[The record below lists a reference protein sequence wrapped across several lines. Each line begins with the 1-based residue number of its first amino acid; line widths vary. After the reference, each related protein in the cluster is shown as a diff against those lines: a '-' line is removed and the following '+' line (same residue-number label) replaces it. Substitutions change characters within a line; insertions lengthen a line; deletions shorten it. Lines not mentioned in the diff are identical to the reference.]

1 MFSICCNSRVATVK
15 TYPPRITKIKPF
27 IKKHKWKGK
36 NFSGQKD
43 NSKKIENNNVTISLI
58 FCKPK
63 KKKIYPAYVSKH
75 NSDRKKQI
83 ILLLIPNG
91 EG

>member
-1 MFSICCNSRVATVK
+1 MLNHKEIK

-63 KKKIYPAYVSKH
+63 KKKRYPAYVSKH